1 MEKVF
6 KKYNTSFFVNYA
18 SDPTFLTSLMTTGP
32 YTNDTTLQVNVKR
45 NVTDKDT
52 KIIGEA
58 FYNID
63 FQSDKSL
70 TFLQG
75 PYTALQTF
83 LTKNGIKKYVVFKSG
98 FLEQILKQPV
108 NPTNY
113 NKCIVERSNIKH
125 EIVQSVII
133 EDKNSNRKLTFTNVN
148 ITDTTLVG
156 PTGIPSTEYK
166 LNFENAILTG
176 SQHIE

>member
-133 EDKNSNRKLTFTNVN
+133 EDTFLPTCLLN
-148 ITDTTLVG
+148 ILLIFFSVR
-156 PTGIPSTEYK
+156 IPSFDIFFLSAYS
-166 LNFENAILTG
+166 LAA
-176 SQHIE
+176 